1 MGSQNS
7 LEDLLETVERLK
19 SELLRTQGQDIL
31 KDLAQD
37 RANMDAARVAA
48 PAAILDAEPGCE
60 PDAGVGE
67 DEEQEAQAELEAVKK
82 VEEDVASS
90 RASEVF
96 KA

>member
-37 RANMDAARVAA
+37 RANMDAARVAV

-67 DEEQEAQAELEAVKK
+67 DE
-82 VEEDVASS
+82 S
-90 RASEVF
+90 
-96 KA
+96 